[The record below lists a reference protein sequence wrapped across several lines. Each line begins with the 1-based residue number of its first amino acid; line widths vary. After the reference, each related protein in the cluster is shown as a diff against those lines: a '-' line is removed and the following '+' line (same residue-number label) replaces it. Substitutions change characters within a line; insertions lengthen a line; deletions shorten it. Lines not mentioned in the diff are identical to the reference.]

1 MAAVA
6 TPVRMATPTGRWLL
20 VATILGSS
28 IAMLDATV
36 VNVALPRL
44 GADLDAGVGGLQW
57 TLNGYTLALAS
68 LILLGGALGDRWGR
82 RRIFVVGVVW
92 FAVAS
97 ALCGLAPNVELLVA
111 ARVLQ
116 GVGGALLTPGSLALI
131 SASIDERDRGS
142 AIGAWAGIGGV
153 ATAIGP
159 IFGGW
164 LVDAVSWRAVFLINV
179 PVAVAIVWIALR
191 HVPESRDE
199 SAARSIDVPG
209 VVLGA
214 AGLAALTYG
223 LIASTL
229 PVTVLGLVLLVL
241 FGWQQRR
248 AADPLMPLSMFADRV
263 FAAANLVT
271 LVVYAAIGGTF
282 FLFVLFLQVV
292 VGYTP
297 LQAGAA
303 SLPITLLM
311 LLLSSYAGA
320 LGERIGPRI
329 PMTVGPLVGACGL
342 LLMLRIDADSTYVAD
357 VLPAVVVFGLGLS
370 TMVAPLTTAV
380 LSAAP
385 SSQAGLASGI
395 NNAIARTGQ
404 LLAVAALPSLV
415 GIVGDG
421 YADPQ
426 VVDDGFTQAMLI
438 CAGLLVGGAV
448 TAALLVRRG
457 PSVHEI
463 PVERQ
468 ARCGVDCP
476 ASYPE

>member
-1 MAAVA
+1 MVSAM
-6 TPVRMATPTGRWLL
+6 PVRMASSTGRWLL

-44 GADLDAGVGGLQW
+44 GADLDAGVTGLQW

-82 RRIFVVGVVW
+82 RRMFVVGVGW
-92 FAVAS
+92 FAAAS
-97 ALCGLAPNVELLVA
+97 ALCGVAPNVELLVV
-111 ARVLQ
+111 ARILQ

-131 SASIDERDRGS
+131 SASIDERDRGR
-142 AIGAWAGIGGV
+142 AIGAWSGIGGV
-153 ATAIGP
+153 ASAIGP

-179 PVAVAIVWIALR
+179 PVAVVIVWIAVR

-199 SAARSIDVPG
+199 SAARRIDVPG
-209 VVLGA
+209 VVLA
-214 AGLAALTYG
+214 SAGLAALTYG
-223 LIASTL
+223 LITSAAITS
-229 PVTVLGLVLLVL
+229 VLGLLVL
-241 FGWQQRR
+241 GLFVVQERR
-248 AADPLMPLSMFADRV
+248 VHEPLVPLSMFADRV
-263 FAAANLVT
+263 FAASNLVT
-271 LVVYAAIGGTF
+271 ITVYAALGGTF
-282 FLFVLFLQVV
+282 FLFVLHLQVV
-292 VGYTP
+292 VGYSP

-303 SLPITLLM
+303 SLPITVLM

-329 PMTVGPLVGACGL
+329 PMTLGPLIGALGL
-342 LLMLRIDADSTYVAD
+342 VLMLRIGPDASYVTD
-357 VLPAVVVFGLGLS
+357 VLPAVTVFGLGLS

-404 LLAVAALPSLV
+404 LLAVAALPALV
-415 GIVGDG
+415 GITGSG
-421 YADPQ
+421 YADPAI
-426 VVDDGFTQAMLI
+426 VNDGFRGAMLI
-438 CAGLLVGGAV
+438 CGGLLVAGAI
-448 TAALLVRRG
+448 TAAVLVRRG
-457 PSVHEI
+457 SVTHAI

-468 ARCGVDCP
+468 RRCGVDAP

>member
-1 MAAVA
+1 MSVA
-6 TPVRMATPTGRWLL
+6 TPVRMASPTGRWLL

-28 IAMLDATV
+28 IALLDATV

-44 GADLDAGVGGLQW
+44 GSDLDAGVNGLQW

-82 RRIFVVGVVW
+82 RRIFVIGVVW

-97 ALCGLAPNVELLVA
+97 ALCGLAPNIELLVV

-116 GVGGALLTPGSLALI
+116 GIGGALLTPGSLALI
-131 SASIDERDRGS
+131 SASIDERDRGR
-142 AIGAWAGIGGV
+142 AIGAWSGIGGV
-153 ATAIGP
+153 ASAIGP

-179 PVAVAIVWIALR
+179 PAAVVIVWVALR

-199 SAARSIDVPG
+199 SAARGIDVPG
-209 VVLGA
+209 TVLA
-214 AGLAALTYG
+214 AGGLAALTYG
-223 LIASTL
+223 LITSSL
-229 PVTVLGLVLLVL
+229 VTVLLGLLLLVL
-241 FGWQQRR
+241 FVWQERR
-248 AADPLMPLSMFADRV
+248 ADDPLVPLSMFANRV
-263 FAAANLVT
+263 FAASNLVT
-271 LVVYAAIGGTF
+271 VTVYAALGGTF
-282 FLFVLFLQVV
+282 FLFVLHLQVV

-303 SLPITLLM
+303 SLPLTLLM
-311 LLLSSYAGA
+311 LVLSSHAGA
-320 LGERIGPRI
+320 LGERIGPRV
-329 PMTVGPLVGACGL
+329 PMTVGPLIAASGL
-342 LLMLRIDADSTYVAD
+342 VLMLRIDADSTYIAD

-395 NNAIARTGQ
+395 NNAVARTGQ
-404 LLAVAALPSLV
+404 LLAVAALPALV
-415 GIVGDG
+415 GISGSA
-421 YADPQ
+421 YADPG
-426 VVDDGFTQAMLI
+426 VVDDGFGDAMLI
-438 CAGLLVGGAV
+438 CAGLLVTGAV
-448 TAALLVRRG
+448 TAAALVRRG
-457 PSVHEI
+457 PSGHEI

-468 ARCGVDCP
+468 RRCGVDSP

>member
-1 MAAVA
+1 MAVA
-6 TPVRMATPTGRWLL
+6 MPVRMATPTGRWLL

-28 IAMLDATV
+28 IALLDATV

-44 GADLDAGVGGLQW
+44 GADLDAGVTGLQW

-82 RRIFVVGVVW
+82 RRIFIVGVVW
-92 FAVAS
+92 FALAS

-131 SASIDERDRGS
+131 SASIDERDRGR
-142 AIGAWAGIGGV
+142 AIGAWSGIGGV
-153 ATAIGP
+153 ASAIGP

-179 PVAVAIVWIALR
+179 PVAVVIVWVALR

-209 VVLGA
+209 TVLAA

-223 LIASTL
+223 LITSVA
-229 PVTVLGLVLLVL
+229 VTSVLGLVLLGL
-241 FGWQQRR
+241 FVWQERR
-248 AADPLMPLSMFADRV
+248 TVEPLVPLSMFADRV
-263 FAAANLVT
+263 FAASNLVT
-271 LVVYAAIGGTF
+271 VTVYAALGGTF
-282 FLFVLFLQVV
+282 FLFVLHLQVV
-292 VGYTP
+292 VGYSP

-311 LLLSSYAGA
+311 LLLSSYAGS

-329 PMTVGPLVGACGL
+329 PMTVGPLIAAAGL
-342 LLMLRIDADSTYVAD
+342 VLMLRIDSDASYTTD

-415 GIVGDG
+415 GITGSG
-421 YADPQ
+421 YADPE
-426 VVDDGFTQAMLI
+426 VVKDGFYGAMLI
-438 CAGLLVGGAV
+438 CAGLLVIGAI
-448 TAALLVRRG
+448 TAAVLVRRG
-457 PSVHEI
+457 PSKHDI
-463 PVERQ
+463 PIERQ
-468 ARCGVDCP
+468 RRCGVESP

>member
-1 MAAVA
+1 MTVA

-20 VATILGSS
+20 LATILGSS

-44 GADLDAGVGGLQW
+44 GEDLDAGVNGLQW

-82 RRIFVVGVVW
+82 RRIFIVGVVW
-92 FAVAS
+92 FAAAS

-116 GVGGALLTPGSLALI
+116 GIGGALLTPGSLALI
-131 SASIDERDRGS
+131 SASIDERDRGR
-142 AIGAWAGIGGV
+142 AIGAWSGIGGV
-153 ATAIGP
+153 ASAIGP

-179 PVAVAIVWIALR
+179 PLAVVIVGVALR

-199 SAARSIDVPG
+199 SAARRIDVPG
-209 VVLGA
+209 TLLAA
-214 AGLAALTYG
+214 AGLAVLTYG
-223 LIASTL
+223 LITSSG
-229 PVTVLGLVLLVL
+229 VTSVLGLVLLAL
-241 FGWQQRR
+241 FVWQERR
-248 AADPLMPLSMFADRV
+248 AADPLVPLSMFADRV
-263 FAAANLVT
+263 FAASNLVT
-271 LVVYAAIGGTF
+271 ITVYAALGGTF
-282 FLFVLFLQVV
+282 FLFVLHLQVV

-311 LLLSSYAGA
+311 LTLSSYAGA

-329 PMTVGPLVGACGL
+329 PMTIGPLVAALGL
-342 LLMLRIDADSTYVAD
+342 VLMLRIDADATYIAD
-357 VLPAVVVFGLGLS
+357 VLPAVIVFGLGLS

-404 LLAVAALPSLV
+404 LLAVAALPALV
-415 GIVGDG
+415 GITGSG
-421 YADPQ
+421 YADPA
-426 VVDDGFTQAMLI
+426 VVDDGFGAAMLI
-438 CAGLLVGGAV
+438 CAALLLVGAV
-448 TAALLVRRG
+448 TAAVLVRRG
-457 PSVHEI
+457 PSKHAI

-468 ARCGVDCP
+468 PRCGVDCP

>member
-1 MAAVA
+1 MSVA

-20 VATILGSS
+20 AATILGSS

-92 FAVAS
+92 FAAAS

-131 SASIDERDRGS
+131 SASIDERDRGK
-142 AIGAWAGIGGV
+142 AIGAWSGIGGV
-153 ATAIGP
+153 ASAAGP

-179 PVAVAIVWIALR
+179 PIAVVIVWVALR

-199 SAARSIDVPG
+199 SAADGIDLAG

-214 AGLAALTYG
+214 VGLAALTYG
-223 LIASTL
+223 LIAATL
-229 PVTVLGLVLLVL
+229 SVTVVGLVVMLV
-241 FGWQQRR
+241 FVWWQSR
-248 AADPLMPLSMFADRV
+248 ATDPLMPLTLFSNRV
-263 FAAANLVT
+263 FAASNLVT
-271 LVVYAAIGGTF
+271 LVVYAALGGTF

-292 VGYTP
+292 VDYSP
-297 LQAGAA
+297 LAAGAA

-311 LLLSSYAGA
+311 LLLSPYAGA

-342 LLMLRIDADSTYVAD
+342 LLMLRIDADSSYVAD
-357 VLPAVVVFGLGLS
+357 VLPGVLVFGLGLS
-370 TMVAPLTTAV
+370 IMVAPLTTAV

-415 GIVGDG
+415 GIVGGG

-426 VVDDGFTQAMLI
+426 IVDDGFTTAMLI
-438 CAGLLVGGAV
+438 CAGLLVAGAI
-448 TAALLVRRG
+448 TAAALVRRG
-457 PSVHEI
+457 PNEHEI

-468 ARCGVDCP
+468 RRCGVDSTAP
-476 ASYPE
+476 YPE

>member
-1 MAAVA
+1 MVSAM
-6 TPVRMATPTGRWLL
+6 PVRMASSTGRWLL

-44 GADLDAGVGGLQW
+44 GADLDAGVTGLQW

-82 RRIFVVGVVW
+82 RRMFVVGVGW
-92 FAVAS
+92 FAAAS
-97 ALCGLAPNVELLVA
+97 ALCGVAPNVELLVV
-111 ARVLQ
+111 ARILQ

-131 SASIDERDRGS
+131 SASIDERDRGR
-142 AIGAWAGIGGV
+142 AIGAWSGIGGV
-153 ATAIGP
+153 ASAIGP

-179 PVAVAIVWIALR
+179 PVAVVIVWIAVR

-199 SAARSIDVPG
+199 SAARRIDVPG
-209 VVLGA
+209 VVLA
-214 AGLAALTYG
+214 SAGLAALTYG
-223 LIASTL
+223 LITSAAITS
-229 PVTVLGLVLLVL
+229 VLGLLVL
-241 FGWQQRR
+241 GLFVVQERR
-248 AADPLMPLSMFADRV
+248 VHEPLVPLSMFADRV
-263 FAAANLVT
+263 FAASNLVT
-271 LVVYAAIGGTF
+271 ITVYAALGGTF
-282 FLFVLFLQVV
+282 FLFVLHLQVV
-292 VGYTP
+292 VGYSP

-303 SLPITLLM
+303 SLPITVLM

-329 PMTVGPLVGACGL
+329 PMTLGPLIGALGL
-342 LLMLRIDADSTYVAD
+342 VLMLRIGPDASYVTD
-357 VLPAVVVFGLGLS
+357 VLPAVTVFGLGLS

-404 LLAVAALPSLV
+404 LLAVAALPALV
-415 GIVGDG
+415 GITGSG
-421 YADPQ
+421 YADPAI
-426 VVDDGFTQAMLI
+426 VNDGFRGAMLI
-438 CAGLLVGGAV
+438 CAGLLVAGAI
-448 TAALLVRRG
+448 TAAVLVRRG
-457 PSVHEI
+457 PVTHEI
-463 PVERQ
+463 AVERQ
-468 ARCGVDCP
+468 RRCGVDSP